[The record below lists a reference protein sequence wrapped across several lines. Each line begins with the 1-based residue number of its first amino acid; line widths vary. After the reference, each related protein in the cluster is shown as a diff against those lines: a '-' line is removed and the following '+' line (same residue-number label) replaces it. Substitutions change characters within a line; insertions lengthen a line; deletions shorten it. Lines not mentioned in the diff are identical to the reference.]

1 MAATIGNRQSSVLFM
16 KKISSLLTICS
27 LLASTSAYSMT
38 CISNPAHFD
47 FMQTSAQ
54 VFYYGK
60 EEAVRNVYEKLKEQI
75 GDPNS
80 HARTTL
86 FLVKGDLQQ
95 VERAYCKAE
104 KCTGM
109 DVMKNLQQCAAPNGQ
124 GAGPTEICRPLA
136 AVYKGK
142 VYCMLAPGLDNYSSQ
157 KPFVNFNPYGDGGKW

>member
-1 MAATIGNRQSSVLFM
+1 M

-27 LLASTSAYSMT
+27 LLTSTSAYSLT
-38 CISNPAHFD
+38 CISNPAQFD

-60 EEAVRNVYEKLKEQI
+60 EQAVRDVYETLKQQI
-75 GDPNS
+75 GDPS
-80 HARTTL
+80 IHARTTL

-95 VERAYCKAE
+95 VERAYCEDE

-109 DVMKNLQQCAAPNGQ
+109 DVLKSLQQCSTSNAQ
-124 GAGPTEICRPLA
+124 KAGPAEICRPLA

-142 VYCMLAPGLDNYSSQ
+142 VYCMLAPGLDNYSSH